1 MKILIIDDSSTTLS
15 FMEKLLNELNYKN
28 IIKANSAKGAF
39 IIANSTQVDVI
50 LLDWNMPE
58 MDGLELLQ
66 ILKNTKKTKNIPVL
80 MVTSENEGEKIKNAI
95 DNGAEGYIVKP
106 VNKELLE
113 IRLKDI
119 ELSYKVGLK

>member
-1 MKILIIDDSSTTLS
+1 
-15 FMEKLLNELNYKN
+15 
-28 IIKANSAKGAF
+28 
-39 IIANSTQVDVI
+39 
-50 LLDWNMPE
+50 MPE